1 MFSFNFFIICSV
13 DVKKD
18 KKKKYSENECVACII
33 FMNVFFYD
41 KIAKNKKEFNTLI
54 CSRLRIM
61 NLYVSRISNIR

>member
-1 MFSFNFFIICSV
+1 MLNFFIICSV

-41 KIAKNKKEFNTLI
+41 KIARIKKNLI
-54 CSRLRIM
+54 F
-61 NLYVSRISNIR
+61 